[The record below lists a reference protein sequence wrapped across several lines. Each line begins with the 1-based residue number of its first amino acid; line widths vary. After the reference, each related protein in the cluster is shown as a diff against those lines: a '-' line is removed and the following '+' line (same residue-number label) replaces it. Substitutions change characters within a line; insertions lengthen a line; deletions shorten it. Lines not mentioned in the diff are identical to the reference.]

1 MKVEPGGDSPEQR
14 ESKTEDELFDP
25 EEIDAEKAG
34 GDQRLA
40 PVGRV
45 SEDHGEDVEEE
56 MEVTGCKGLVQCC
69 QVLLSLAKVAS
80 AVLTLKVPDSELPK
94 EGEYCQQDKS

>member
-1 MKVEPGGDSPEQR
+1 MEPGGHSPEQR
-14 ESKTEDELFDP
+14 EGKTEEELFDP
-25 EEIDAEKAG
+25 EEVDAEKTG

-45 SEDHGEDVEEE
+45 SEDHGEDMEEE
-56 MEVTGCKGLVQCC
+56 MEVACCKGLVQCC